1 MLSNTTLACRK
12 TEFGQTNMSKTW
24 LIDMLARKFRPERCD
39 DGIARFGASF
49 VEDLAAEV
57 ERKLLTERNPERIKE
72 KMETLAV
79 LKVKM
84 RRLDEAERIY
94 AELLFR
100 KIEVVGRRHP
110 AIIDNILPLARV
122 CELQGK
128 TEVAQELRL
137 LAQQI
142 RDAWDNRSAKS
153 EPAMVEM
160 AIAPIPHAPACQLV
174 G

>member
-12 TEFGQTNMSKTW
+12 TDFAPTNMSKTW
-24 LIDMLARKFRPERCD
+24 LIDMLTRRFRPERCN

-49 VEDLAAEV
+49 VEELAAEV
-57 ERKLLTERNPERIKE
+57 ERKLLSERIPERIQA

-128 TEVAQELRL
+128 TEVAEDLRL
-137 LAQQI
+137 LARQI
-142 RDAWDNRSAKS
+142 RDAWDNRLAKN
-153 EPAMVEM
+153 EPAIVEM
-160 AIAPIPHAPACQLV
+160 GIAAVPHSPACQLV
-174 G
+174 S